1 MNVEIH
7 IYITKDEER
16 SELEIF
22 TEKEL
27 RAFSGVGEDKER
39 EKSEDIVDEEQ
50 TSKET
55 ETSNTTSRGS

>member
-1 MNVEIH
+1 M
-7 IYITKDEER
+7 
-16 SELEIF
+16 EIF